1 MIKLRTARLCSAL
14 TLGACGGDADP
25 DGHEFSADTL
35 PDGSIVAYNSGQ
47 GLWNADPEAR
57 WSVVERVRIGSRDGV
72 GPDVFGSV
80 RSVVVDDLDRM
91 WVVDEQA
98 NELRVFNADGQYV
111 RTIGR
116 TGEGPSEF
124 MRVGPAFHGPQ
135 GTIWVEDL
143 GLVRW
148 EVFDTAGTRVEGH
161 RSPSMLRGGWRQWT
175 RDGLFLVM
183 EPHPDGAEVAVLGV
197 YQRTGDG
204 VLEPQGRYL
213 ELPPEPSTPV
223 ITLESGLF
231 STELPIPFA
240 PQPWGAYGPDL
251 DFWFSDGAAED
262 GSYEIVQASLET
274 GNALLTIRRRFAPV
288 KIPDS
293 LRAAALEALREEAG
307 DADPAA
313 VAALTPDIVPRHY
326 PPFDDFHLSTD
337 GSLWVR
343 RMFADGLRG
352 FDVFAWDGRYLG
364 RPQVQPGLAEMRIQS
379 ITATDIYA
387 IDTDEFGV
395 NRVAR
400 LEIERPPGSVA
411 EMKERPVRRLA
422 EQTAGDAK
430 EARADSGPTSHGS
443 SAVSPGPAFRDCVAC
458 PEVVVIPAG
467 SFTMGSPDRER
478 GRDEDEGPQRTVT
491 IDYSFAV
498 GVYEVTFS
506 EWDACRQAGG
516 CTGNVPGD
524 EGWGRDDR
532 PVINVNWIDAQSYVE
547 WLSAQTGEHY
557 RLPSEAEWEYVA
569 RAGTETAR
577 FWGETP
583 EEQCGYANGYD
594 ETGNEEL
601 DLGWVPAPCA
611 DGHSYT
617 APVGSFAPS
626 AFGVYDIM
634 GNVWEWTLDC
644 WNAGYR
650 RAPRDGSA
658 RESGDCSMSVI
669 RGGSWKHL
677 VRFLRSAGLRFPRDR
692 ELKNKTAGFRVVRTI
707 PAPISE

>member
-1 MIKLRTARLCSAL
+1 
-14 TLGACGGDADP
+14 
-25 DGHEFSADTL
+25 
-35 PDGSIVAYNSGQ
+35 
-47 GLWNADPEAR
+47 
-57 WSVVERVRIGSRDGV
+57 
-72 GPDVFGSV
+72 
-80 RSVVVDDLDRM
+80 
-91 WVVDEQA
+91 
-98 NELRVFNADGQYV
+98 
-111 RTIGR
+111 
-116 TGEGPSEF
+116 
-124 MRVGPAFHGPQ
+124 
-135 GTIWVEDL
+135 
-143 GLVRW
+143 
-148 EVFDTAGTRVEGH
+148 
-161 RSPSMLRGGWRQWT
+161 MLRGGWRQWT

-288 KIPDS
+288 EIPDS
-293 LRAAALEALREEAG
+293 LRAAALEALREEVG

-313 VAALTPDIVPRHY
+313 LAALTPDIVPRHY

-343 RMFADGLRG
+343 RMFACGLRG

-443 SAVSPGPAFRDCVAC
+443 SA
-458 PEVVVIPAG
+458 
-467 SFTMGSPDRER
+467 
-478 GRDEDEGPQRTVT
+478 
-491 IDYSFAV
+491 
-498 GVYEVTFS
+498 
-506 EWDACRQAGG
+506 CRQAGG

-532 PVINVNWIDAQSYVE
+532 PVINVNWIDTQSYVE

-569 RAGTETAR
+569 RAGMETAR

-617 APVGSFAPS
+617 APVGSFAPN

-692 ELKNKTAGFRVVRTI
+692 ELKNNTTGFRVVRTI